1 MSSQNTLK
9 HQIVAAIF
17 DQLPSDQRPPKTID
31 KMVFSWFETGRQG
44 NSLRLTLEGKRYF
57 DIACIESYSYPIFDR
72 DVNTLL
78 NTKYLDDYWINKF
91 TLSCGRFLRCPY
103 HIGDQKVTVYDG
115 KVAMMIGL
123 YGGTLIDYL
132 ISQEQIYD
140 RQKEQGYS
148 NTEDGI

>member
-1 MSSQNTLK
+1 MSNQNTLK
-9 HQIVAAIF
+9 HQLVAAIF

-31 KMVFSWFETGRQG
+31 KMVFSWFETGRLG

>member
-31 KMVFSWFETGRQG
+31 KMVFSWFETGRHG
-44 NSLRLTLEGKRYF
+44 DSLRLTLEGKKYF
-57 DIACIESYSYPIFDR
+57 DIAYIESYSYPIFDR

-91 TLSCGRFLRCPY
+91 TLSCCL
-103 HIGDQKVTVYDG
+103 
-115 KVAMMIGL
+115 L
-123 YGGTLIDYL
+123 YTSPSPRD
-132 ISQEQIYD
+132 
-140 RQKEQGYS
+140 
-148 NTEDGI
+148 

>member
-1 MSSQNTLK
+1 MSNQNTLK
-9 HQIVAAIF
+9 HQLVAAIF

-31 KMVFSWFETGRQG
+31 KMVFSWFETGRHG
-44 NSLRLTLEGKRYF
+44 DSLRLTFEGKRYF

-103 HIGDQKVTVYDG
+103 HIGEQKVTVYDG

-123 YGGTLIDYL
+123 YGGTLVEYL
-132 ISQEQIYD
+132 IAQEQIYD

-148 NTEDGI
+148 STEDGI